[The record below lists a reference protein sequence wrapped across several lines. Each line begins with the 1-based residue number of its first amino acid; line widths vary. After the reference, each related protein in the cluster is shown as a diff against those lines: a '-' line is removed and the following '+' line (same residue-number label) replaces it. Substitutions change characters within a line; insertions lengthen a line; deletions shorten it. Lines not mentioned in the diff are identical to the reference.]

1 MTTLT
6 VLIDERS
13 RRRCGAPEQKIS
25 FEDLRLR
32 IIGAEAS
39 ASLSST
45 NRTARKAGLH
55 KLTKKEIETEIKVA
69 RNGSRR
75 S

>member
-13 RRRCGAPEQKIS
+13 RRRYGVREQKIS

-32 IIGAEAS
+32 IISAEAS
-39 ASLSST
+39 DSLNNT
-45 NRTARKAGLH
+45 NRAARKARLDR
-55 KLTKKEIETEIKVA
+55 LTKKEIETEIKSA

>member
-6 VLIDERS
+6 VTIDERS
-13 RRRCGAPEQKIS
+13 RRRYGVREQKIS

-32 IIGAEAS
+32 IIGAEAMT
-39 ASLSST
+39 SLGRA
-45 NRTARKAGLH
+45 NRAAHKAGLH
-55 KLTKKEIETEIKVA
+55 TLTKKEIETEIKGA

-75 S
+75 P